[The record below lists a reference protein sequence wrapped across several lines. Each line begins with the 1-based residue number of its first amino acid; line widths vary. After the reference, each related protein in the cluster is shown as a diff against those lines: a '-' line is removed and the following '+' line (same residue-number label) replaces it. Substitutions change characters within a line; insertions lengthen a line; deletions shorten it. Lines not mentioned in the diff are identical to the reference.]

1 MRTKLLIRNFVLVI
15 VVSAGCRAL
24 AQTDAQS
31 IEQKAVSIL
40 VEGAANKEPDTRLQ
54 AVVAASLVGPHDK
67 VVEFLA
73 GKLSDDDVP
82 VRLAAVASLLDLRDD
97 RAVAPLEKALE
108 NQAPEVAF
116 AAAKALFAMKQPV
129 GRDALLSIVSGES
142 KTSSSFMTSK
152 KRGILRQLKTPKSTM
167 TFAFR
172 SGTGYIPVPGL
183 GAGVGAAQALIS
195 DGEFTGRASALL
207 LLGTEQD
214 EQIDALIREGLK
226 DENWSMRAAAI
237 QVIAFS
243 NRKGFMEELV
253 SLFEDKKIKVRFR
266 AAAVYVRL
274 RLAER
279 L

>member
-54 AVVAASLVGPHDK
+54 AVVAASLVGSHDK

-73 GKLSDDDVP
+73 GKLSDGDVP

-97 RAVAPLEKALE
+97 RAIAPLEKALE
-108 NQAPEVAF
+108 DQAPEVAF
-116 AAAKALFAMKQPV
+116 AAAKALYAMKQSI
-129 GRDALLSIVSGES
+129 GKEALLSVVTGDT
-142 KTSSSFMTSK
+142 KTSSSFMTTKTRS
-152 KRGILRQLKTPKSTM
+152 IMRQLKTPKSTM
-167 TFAFR
+167 LFAFR
-172 SGTGYIPVPGL
+172 SGVGYVPVPGL
-183 GAGVGAAQALIS
+183 GAGVGAAQMLIS

-207 LLGTEQD
+207 LLGTEQG
-214 EQIDALIREGLK
+214 EQIDLLVREGLK
-226 DENWSMRAAAI
+226 DKDWSVRAAAI

-243 NRKGFMEELV
+243 NRKGFEDELI
-253 SLFEDKKIKVRFR
+253 SLFEDKEIKVRFR
-266 AAAVYVRL
+266 AAAVYIRL